1 MKRHPLIFFLFCLL
15 SGWTAAERACA
26 ADARHIFPAPAD
38 QMPGKGEF
46 QLGTGTI
53 IYCDPKSL
61 FSARHVQSALMSM
74 GIQAPIEKKKVVCG
88 KPYILVIDDND
99 KSKIIPAARYDH
111 LQQPDAYY
119 LSITEQRILIAAN
132 DNGGVLYGALA
143 LLQVVD
149 RHTKTVQAAEI
160 VDQPAM
166 TFRGL
171 RGHFP
176 GNNPDEIERFKAI
189 VRAMAYCRLNQ
200 LWIRDLYVRR
210 FPGSLRWTSHPEI
223 IDPGAISKELAQ
235 ELIDY
240 AGDYNVKVMGSI
252 SSTADAVQ
260 SIYPDLIEMA
270 PDEHPSTV
278 PIKNLKRTTAKY
290 RMGARFNLC
299 PSREETYELLFDLI
313 DEIAALFTSE
323 VIDLGIDEVSQSE
336 NGSRW
341 VADAA
346 CLGKDPVQ
354 LFADFTNR
362 LADYVIAKGKIPLVN
377 STPFIKQHGGDF
389 FNIYR
394 SVDLIRKE
402 VIINNWSEKIA
413 RERSWF
419 LDITRFSSTAY
430 FKRRGFQKIIHL
442 TGSNRRWRDRP
453 DLLESRG
460 AIDCHGAFIT
470 HYTYMTGKEGVRSE
484 TIEDMAF
491 SGQHFWTPDQP
502 VINSALD
509 KTEVI
514 ANQQMISELLAG
526 ARFHILI
533 PK

>member
-1 MKRHPLIFFLFCLL
+1 MSLHPLFFLLICLL
-15 SGWTAAERACA
+15 SGWTAVERAWT
-26 ADARHIFPAPAD
+26 ADAQHVFPTPAVHK
-38 QMPGKGEF
+38 PGRGKF
-46 QLGTGTI
+46 HLGTGTT
-53 IYCDPKSL
+53 IYCDSGSL
-61 FSARHVQSALMSM
+61 FAAGHIQSALKLI
-74 GIQAPIEKKKVVCG
+74 GIQAHIAGEVSGGKAYYIVLSNSDAFKKV
-88 KPYILVIDDND
+88 PDT
-99 KSKIIPAARYDH
+99 RYDD
-111 LQQPDAYY
+111 LIQPEAFCISVTAQQ
-119 LSITEQRILIAAN
+119 IWIAAA
-132 DNGGVLYGALA
+132 DNGGMLYGALA
-143 LLQVVD
+143 LLQMVD
-149 RHTKTVQAAEI
+149 RHTKAVQAAEI
-160 VDQPAM
+160 IDKPAM
-166 TFRGL
+166 MFRGL

-176 GNNPDEIERFKAI
+176 KDNQAEIERFKAI
-189 VRAMAYCRLNQ
+189 IRAMAYCRLNQ

-210 FPGSLRWTSHPEI
+210 FPGSLQWKSHPEI
-223 IDPGAISKELAQ
+223 VDPDAISKELAA

-240 AGDYNVKVMGSI
+240 AGDYNVSVMGSI

-260 SIYPDLIEMA
+260 SINPDLIELA
-270 PDEHPSTV
+270 PGEHPGTV

-299 PSREETYELLFDLI
+299 PSRDETYALLFDLI

-346 CLGKDPVQ
+346 CQGKDPVQ

-389 FNIYR
+389 YNIYR
-394 SVDLIRKE
+394 SIDLIRKE
-402 VIINNWSEKIA
+402 IIINNWSEKIA

-419 LDITRFSSTAY
+419 LDISRFSSTAY
-430 FKRRGFQKIIHL
+430 FKSHGFLNIIHL
-442 TGSNRRWRDRP
+442 TGSSRRWGDRP

-460 AIDCHGAFIT
+460 DIEVYGAFIT
-470 HYTYMTGKEGVRSE
+470 HYTYMTGKNGVRPE

-491 SGQHFWTPDQP
+491 SGQHFWSPDQP
-502 VINSALD
+502 EINSKLD
-509 KTEVI
+509 KTAVK
-514 ANQQMISELLAG
+514 ANQQLILELLAG
-526 ARFHILI
+526 ARLHILI